1 MGDGGT
7 QTPARTTVPQIQL
20 VLYRHLIT
28 SGYADHS
35 PPISF
40 VGSCCTPTGAG
51 AAHQIGGQHPGHFAC
66 EEP

>member
-40 VGSCCTPTGAG
+40 VGS
-51 AAHQIGGQHPGHFAC
+51 
-66 EEP
+66 